1 MFSSSYAL
9 DDHSQKSSGE
19 MYIERLLHKE
29 ADVGNKE
36 VQKNSEVAHI
46 EESLVPMVEPNTT
59 AGESCTGDEAQY
71 I

>member
-1 MFSSSYAL
+1 
-9 DDHSQKSSGE
+9 

-46 EESLVPMVEPNTT
+46 EESLVPMVEPNMTT
-59 AGESCTGDEAQY
+59 RESCTGDEAQY
-71 I
+71 V